1 MERYSKITGKIKRE
15 IVLLKA
21 RPCAWG
27 KCRFCDYIHDNT
39 TNLEEVERINC
50 ETLAHV
56 TGEYGVLEVIDSASC
71 FELTPRTMTEIK
83 RVVAEKKIGKLFLEA
98 HWMYRK
104 RLGEMRDFF
113 GIPIVFK
120 TGVETFDYNF
130 RENYL
135 KKNAPFRSP
144 EEVAEYFDS
153 PCLMVCVKGQTKE
166 MIRRDIELAKKH
178 FRHMTVNVFT
188 DNTTDV
194 KRDPEL
200 VKWFVEEFGWLASDP
215 DVDILLDRTDFGV
228 GD

>member
-1 MERYSKITGKIKRE
+1 MDRYSEITEKTKRE

-39 TNLEEVERINC
+39 TDLEELERVNS
-50 ETLAHV
+50 ETLALV
-56 TGEYGVLEVIDSASC
+56 TGRYGVLEVIDSASC
-71 FELTPRTMTEIK
+71 FELTKETLCGIK
-83 RVVAEKKIGKLFLEA
+83 RVVEEKNIKKLFLEA

-104 RLGEMRDFF
+104 RLGEMREFF

-120 TGVETFDYNF
+120 TGVETFDYDF
-130 RENYL
+130 RESFL
-135 KKNAPFRSP
+135 KKGAPFKTA

-153 PCLMVCVKGQTKE
+153 PCIMVCIKGQTRE
-166 MIRRDIELAKKH
+166 MIRRDIELMKKH
-178 FRHMTVNVFT
+178 FRHGTVNVFT

-200 VKWFVEEFGWLASDP
+200 VKWFVEEFGYLAEDP